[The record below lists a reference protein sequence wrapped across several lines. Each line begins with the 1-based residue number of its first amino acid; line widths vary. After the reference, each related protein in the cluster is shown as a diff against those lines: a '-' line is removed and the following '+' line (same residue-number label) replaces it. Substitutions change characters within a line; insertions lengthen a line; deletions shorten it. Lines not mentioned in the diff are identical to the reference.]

1 MLIRWQILISHLF
14 FEGRTNVNK
23 PSEIKKPLIKHWF
36 YDINIF
42 AQAAI
47 KRLYTY
53 IILWFKCYLLAKN
66 IYYTAGHFWSIWV
79 EKRWKFID
87 VFYGWSLLH
96 TDPLWQIWRNNCFD
110 GKACNFESNLS
121 GLNSLDLKKTKKII
135 KGQIFFQRPNMKAKG
150 QKIWILWFFQWFGLV
165 CKQLFRKSHWF
176 K

>member
-96 TDPLWQIWRNNCFD
+96 TAHSKVLLLRAYLKVTFHETMAFSFIL
-110 GKACNFESNLS
+110 GSN
-121 GLNSLDLKKTKKII
+121 
-135 KGQIFFQRPNMKAKG
+135 RPNQMPRGISENFCTPRGARVRG
-150 QKIWILWFFQWFGLV
+150 WGA
-165 CKQLFRKSHWF
+165 
-176 K
+176 